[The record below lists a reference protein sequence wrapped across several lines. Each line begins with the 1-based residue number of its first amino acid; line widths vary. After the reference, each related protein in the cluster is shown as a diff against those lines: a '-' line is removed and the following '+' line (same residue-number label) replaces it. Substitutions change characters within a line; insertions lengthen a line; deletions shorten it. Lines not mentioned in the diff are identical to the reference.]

1 MFCTWPIMCIL
12 SKVLERHVWNLIEDF
27 LEETGAI
34 SDRQWGFKAGRS
46 TVSAL
51 LSTTSDW
58 FSLLDAGQ
66 SVCAVFFDYQK
77 AFDSVPHYPLL
88 EKLISLD
95 LNLHLVKW
103 IANYLT
109 SRYQRVV
116 VGGETSNAV
125 SVLSG
130 VSQGCFGSSSVFNL
144 Y

>member
-1 MFCTWPIMCIL
+1 M
-12 SKVLERHVWNLIEDF
+12 WNLIEDF
-27 LEETGAI
+27 LEETWAI
-34 SDRQWGFKAGRS
+34 SDRQWGFRAGRS
-46 TVSAL
+46 TVSTL

-58 FSLLDAGQ
+58 FFLLDVGQ

-88 EKLISLD
+88 ERLISLHS
-95 LNLHLVKW
+95 NLHLVKW

-130 VSQGCFGSSSVFNL
+130 VPQGSVL
-144 Y
+144 GPLLV